1 MRTWLIF
8 LRPRQWPILT
18 CQLAVGVL
26 AAPAAVAGL
35 RAGRAPDAAVLVAAW
50 AAWVV
55 ALNGGTLAYNSA
67 YDRDTDSV
75 AYLRRPPPPPSGLAR
90 RALLLMTGGAL
101 LGAVVA
107 PGFAAVTAVC
117 VLLSLL
123 YSHPAVRLKGVAG
136 ADLAVNMLGYG
147 AGTTLAGFFA
157 GQAAWGAAA
166 APPDGATWRLA
177 AGFGLLFGSFYP
189 LTQIYQIAPDRRRG
203 DRTLAVRLGP
213 RRAAAAGPGARRGRD
228 ARLPGRGVPLARRR
242 RDRPPGALARVRH
255 GALAVPPGSVARAG
269 GSALRAAAGGGDVPR
284 PGALGAR
291 RRDSAGAAISR
302 RQRRRR
308 GALDPRS

>member
-1 MRTWLIF
+1 M
-8 LRPRQWPILT
+8 
-18 CQLAVGVL
+18 A
-26 AAPAAVAGL
+26 
-35 RAGRAPDAAVLVAAW
+35 
-50 AAWVV
+50 
-55 ALNGGTLAYNSA
+55 
-67 YDRDTDSV
+67 
-75 AYLRRPPPPPSGLAR
+75 
-90 RALLLMTGGAL
+90 GGAL

-213 RRAAAAGPGARRGRD
+213 RRA
-228 ARLPGRGVPLARRR
+228 LLLA
-242 RDRPPGALARVRH
+242 L
-255 GALAVPPGSVARAG
+255 
-269 GSALRAAAGGGDVPR
+269 
-284 PGALGAR
+284 ALGAAAAPAFLGAASR
-291 RRDSAGAAISR
+291 WPGAGATGRPVPWLAFGMGLWLCHLAAWLARADRLSARQQEAGMYRALALWALVDAAVLAQRFLVGSGAGAAR
-302 RQRRRR
+302 
-308 GALDPRS
+308 

>member
-1 MRTWLIF
+1 MHTWLIF

-35 RAGRAPDAAVLVAAW
+35 RAGRAPDAAVLAVAW

-55 ALNGGTLAYNSA
+55 ALNGGTLAFNSA

-75 AYLRRPPPPPSGLAR
+75 AYLRRPPPPPPGLAR
-90 RALLLMTGGAL
+90 RALLLMAGGAL

-117 VLLSLL
+117 VLLSLI

-157 GQAAWGAAA
+157 GQAAWGAANA
-166 APPDGATWRLA
+166 TPDGATWRLA

-189 LTQIYQIAPDRRRG
+189 LTQIYQIAPDRLRG

-213 RRAAAAGPGARRGRD
+213 QRALLLALALGVAAAPGFLGAAARWPDAGATGR
-228 ARLPGRGVPLARRR
+228 PVPWLAFGMGLWLFHLAVWLARA
-242 RDRPPGALARVRH
+242 DRLSARQQEAGMYRALALW
-255 GALAVPPGSVARAG
+255 ALVDATVLAQRFLVGS
-269 GSALRAAAGGGDVPR
+269 GD
-284 PGALGAR
+284 
-291 RRDSAGAAISR
+291 GAAR
-302 RQRRRR
+302 
-308 GALDPRS
+308 

>member
-1 MRTWLIF
+1 MGNWLIF

-26 AAPAAVAGL
+26 AAPAAAAGV
-35 RAGRAPDAAVLVAAW
+35 RAGRGPDAAVLAAAW

-55 ALNGGTLAYNSA
+55 ALNGGTLAFNSA

-75 AYLRRPPPPPSGLAR
+75 AYLRRPPPPPAGLAR
-90 RALLLMTGGAL
+90 RALLLMAGGVL
-101 LGAVVA
+101 LGAAVA
-107 PGFAAVTAVC
+107 PGFAGVTAVC
-117 VLLSLL
+117 LLLSVL

-147 AGTTLAGFFA
+147 AGTTLAGCFA
-157 GQAAWGAAA
+157 GQAAWGAAP

-213 RRAAAAGPGARRGRD
+213 RRA
-228 ARLPGRGVPLARRR
+228 LLLA
-242 RDRPPGALARVRH
+242 L
-255 GALAVPPGSVARAG
+255 
-269 GSALRAAAGGGDVPR
+269 
-284 PGALGAR
+284 ALGAAATPGFLGAAAR
-291 RRDSAGAAISR
+291 WAGADASGRPAPWLALGLALWLIHLVAWLARAERLSAPQQEAGMYR
-302 RQRRRR
+302 ALALWALVDAAVLAQRLLV
-308 GALDPRS
+308 ADAPR